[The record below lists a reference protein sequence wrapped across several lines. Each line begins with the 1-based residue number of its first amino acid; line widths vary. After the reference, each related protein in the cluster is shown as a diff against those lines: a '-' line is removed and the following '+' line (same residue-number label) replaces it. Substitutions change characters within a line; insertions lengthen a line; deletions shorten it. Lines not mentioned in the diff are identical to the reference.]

1 MTVIFCLHILWMF
14 YKLYIQHT
22 IYTHYTQFSIIP
34 FSYPFFVRFVL
45 RFFVYIWICMCFGF
59 PFFSIFFIF
68 FFCFGKVT
76 YRYLLFRLFYLYVEC
91 VFCEYR
97 YVLFLNFFFFLSFCV
112 TLQSANGKS
121 HYYLEYYRFSFIF
134 RVKAFP
140 VSCLY
145 LVCIYSICVCA

>member
-1 MTVIFCLHILWMF
+1 MF

-59 PFFSIFFIF
+59 PFFSIFFILF
-68 FFCFGKVT
+68 FLLRKSHVQIFTFSPLLLICRVCFLRVDM
-76 YRYLLFRLFYLYVEC
+76 YC
-91 VFCEYR
+91 
-97 YVLFLNFFFFLSFCV
+97 FLIFFFFLSFCV